1 MVSRLFSA
9 FIMLVYLLSASASNT
24 PPSGAYKGCA
34 AEGKGGDSQLNVL
47 KNRSEQVP
55 NPKPMTMADILAL
68 PAPSG
73 VEKVNR
79 SQWPASALAT
89 VAEHE
94 KEGVIVEGFWVQV
107 RPEGLEATN
116 CDDPTLHD
124 FHLWLVESS
133 GQQKPKSMVTEMT
146 PRWRG
151 SNAGWN
157 QKAIQRLIS
166 QGAKFRV
173 TGWLLFDQEHPEQI
187 NKFRATL
194 WEIHPITKVEVF
206 SGGKWREL

>member
-9 FIMLVYLLSASASNT
+9 LVVLVYLLSGSASNT
-24 PPSGAYKGCA
+24 PPSGTYKGCVA
-34 AEGKGGDSQLNVL
+34 DGKGGDSQLNVL
-47 KNRSEQVP
+47 KNRAEQVP
-55 NPKPMTMADILAL
+55 NPKPMTMPEVLAL
-68 PAPSG
+68 PVPSG

-79 SQWPASALAT
+79 SQWPASAVAT

-94 KEGVIVEGFWVQV
+94 KEGVVVEGFWVDV
-107 RPEGLEATN
+107 RQEGLEATN
-116 CDDPTLHD
+116 CEDPKLHD

-151 SNAGWN
+151 SNGGWN
-157 QKAIQRLIS
+157 LKAIQKLIS

-187 NKFRATL
+187 NKFRETL

-206 SGGKWREL
+206 SGGNWREL